1 VPGRSPARRPR
12 RVAVAAALVS
22 AALLIPLAPGPLPA
36 QEAGAYTFV
45 MRFGS
50 DTIGSEVVRRDPGR
64 LEVDMANR
72 LGGGPVHFV
81 LALGPDA
88 AVSAMSAQFYR
99 SASDTA
105 PAQSIDLRFEGDSAI
120 ATLSGATSRVDRMA
134 TGAGAVPY
142 LNPSAALVEQILRRA
157 RAMGGARGAADT
169 VPVLALQGGTTLQ
182 VDVRWPSAD
191 EAVLHLAGIEMHA
204 TVSEDGRLLE
214 LAIPVQNVRVA
225 RVEGAHPL
233 RAEEIDYGPPED
245 APYAAEDV
253 TVHTPAGL
261 DLTGTL
267 TLPDTSAGPVPAVV
281 TITGSGAEDRDE
293 RIPFVRGYRPFW
305 EIADTLGRR
314 GIATLRLDD
323 RGVNGSSPGPDSAT
337 SEDYADDV
345 RAAVA
350 WLRDRPG
357 IDGSRIG
364 LVGHSEGGMI
374 APMVAATDSSL
385 AGIVLMA
392 GTAYDGRR
400 ILRYQLRS
408 AIRRSGA
415 YTPAERD
422 SALEAVPDRIDA
434 MAKGSAWTRFF
445 LEHDPV
451 ATAGEVGVPV
461 LILQGETDRQ
471 VSPEQADT
479 LAAAFREG
487 GDADVTLRKF
497 ADTNHL
503 FLADPNGAPEGYA
516 TLPSHSVR
524 PEVLGAIADWLSN
537 RLEAG
542 ETK

>member
-1 VPGRSPARRPR
+1 MPGRSPARRPR
-12 RVAVAAALVS
+12 RVAVAAALLP
-22 AALLIPLAPGPLPA
+22 AALLIPLASGPLPA
-36 QEAGAYTFV
+36 QDAGAYTFV
-45 MRFGS
+45 MRLGS

-64 LEVDMANR
+64 VEVDMVNR

-81 LALGPDA
+81 LDLRPDA
-88 AVSAMSAQFYR
+88 AVSAMSARFYR

-105 PAQSIDLRFEGDSAI
+105 PAQSIDLRLEGDSAI

-134 TGAGAVPY
+134 TEEGAVPY

-157 RAMGGARGAADT
+157 RAMGGAKGAADT
-169 VPVLALQGGTTLQ
+169 VPVLALQDGTTLK

-191 EAVLHLAGIEMHA
+191 EAALHLAGIEMHA
-204 TVSEDGRLLE
+204 TVSGDGRLLE
-214 LAIPVQNVRVA
+214 LAIPAQNVRVE

-233 RAEEIDYGPPED
+233 RPEEIDYGPPEG

-293 RIPFVRGYRPFW
+293 RIPFVRGYRPFR
-305 EIADTLGRR
+305 EVADTLGRR

-337 SEDYADDV
+337 SADYADDI

-415 YTPAERD
+415 YAPAERD
-422 SALEAVPDRIDA
+422 SALEAVPDRIEE
-434 MAKGSAWTRFF
+434 MAGRSAWMRFF
-445 LEHDPV
+445 LEHDPLG
-451 ATAGEVGVPV
+451 TAREVSVPV
-461 LILQGETDRQ
+461 LILQGETDHQ

-487 GDADVTLRKF
+487 GDEDVTLRKF
-497 ADTNHL
+497 PDTNHL
-503 FLADPNGAPEGYA
+503 FLADPNGSPEGYA

-524 PEVLGAIADWLSN
+524 PEVLGAIADWLAD
-537 RLEAG
+537 RLQAG